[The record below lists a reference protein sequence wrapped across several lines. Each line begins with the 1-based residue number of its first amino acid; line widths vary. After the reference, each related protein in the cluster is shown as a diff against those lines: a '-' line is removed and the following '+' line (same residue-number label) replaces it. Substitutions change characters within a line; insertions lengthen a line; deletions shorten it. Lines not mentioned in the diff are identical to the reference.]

1 LNWKRNISAFVL
13 LACSFIAHAQEMLV
27 PINYNPFVQKQP
39 AKVAAKTTTALSLPF
54 FEDFTG
60 YDVFPDPLKW
70 MDHSVYINNTMGVNP
85 ISRGVATFD
94 ALNAQGAPYDSFNNA
109 TLLYADSL
117 TSQSI
122 DLSSNTPGDSVY
134 LSFFYQP
141 QGNGFYPEPDDSLM
155 LYFKKTSGAWQKVW
169 GQEGSTLQ
177 QFTQVMVPVL
187 DTGFFHGA
195 FQFRFVNKASI
206 GINDDVWNVDYIR
219 LDANRSA
226 TDTAINDIATTIDP
240 TNLLNDYTAMPYR
253 QFTANMS
260 GELAAQHSF
269 YAENRY
275 GNSHS
280 VDYGYS
286 AIEKTS
292 NTGIFTSSVSNA
304 TVAAYTGQ
312 QFQFPTYNISYSAPS
327 NYSKVILENKYFAS
341 EPGSTDPKDNDTI
354 IHDQVFDNYL
364 AYDDGTAEKSYFLKQ
379 FSTLPAKL
387 AIEFHLNQ
395 PDTLRGVAIYFGR
408 QSPMAFN
415 KFFSIAV
422 YNNIT
427 IGSYFDTTIV
437 QPQELN
443 FPGYVDTVNHFW
455 IYKLDTP
462 VALNPGVF
470 FLGVIQPAMSGSD
483 SLYYGWDVNR
493 IGGNHLYI
501 NATGTWA
508 SSAMA
513 GAAMIRP
520 LMGQPVIA
528 TNIGTP
534 LKPETTDWTVYPNP
548 ATNII
553 WVDMEDVAPYTCE
566 VLDAQGRVLL
576 RQANLSGK
584 RTLNIA
590 QLSSGIYFVRILA
603 GGQAF
608 TPKKIIKL

>member
-1 LNWKRNISAFVL
+1 
-13 LACSFIAHAQEMLV
+13 MLV
-27 PINYNPFVQKQP
+27 PINYNPFVKKQP
-39 AKVAAKTTTALSLPF
+39 VKVLAKTTTALSLPF
-54 FEDFTG
+54 FEDFTD

-70 MDHSVYINNTMGVNP
+70 MDHSVYVNNTMGVNP

-109 TLLYADSL
+109 ILRYADSL
-117 TSQSI
+117 TSQPI
-122 DLSSNTPGDSVY
+122 DLSNNTPGDSVY

-141 QGNGFYPEPDDSLM
+141 QGNGFYPEQQDSLM

-169 GQEGSTLQ
+169 AQEGTTLLP
-177 QFTQVMVPVL
+177 FTQVMVPVL
-187 DTGFFHGA
+187 DTAFFHGA

-226 TDTAINDIATTIDP
+226 GDTAINDIATTNDP

-253 QFTANMS
+253 HFTANMS
-260 GELAAQHSF
+260 GELAAQHSDTAANW
-269 YAENRY
+269 YDNAR
-275 GNSHS
+275 S
-280 VDYGYS
+280 VNYGYS
-286 AIEKTS
+286 AREKIS
-292 NTGIFTSSVSNA
+292 NTPLFSSSVA
-304 TVAAYTGQ
+304 TATIPSYQ
-312 QFQFPTYNISYSAPS
+312 SQPFSFPVYNINYSAPS
-327 NYSKVILENKYFAS
+327 NYSRVVLENKYFAS
-341 EPGSTDPKDNDTI
+341 QPGGTDPKDNDTI
-354 IHDQVFDNYL
+354 IHDQIFDNYL

-379 FSTLPAKL
+379 FSTLPAKV
-387 AIEFHLNQ
+387 AVEFHLNKA
-395 PDTLRGVAIYFGR
+395 DTLRGVAIYFGR

-422 YNNIT
+422 YKNIT
-427 IGSYFDTTIV
+427 VGSYFDTAIV

-470 FLGVIQPAMSGSD
+470 FLGIIQPAMSGSD
-483 SLYYGWDVNR
+483 SLYYGWDENR

-501 NATGTWA
+501 NATGTWG
-508 SSAMA
+508 SSGKA
-513 GAAMIRP
+513 GALMVRP
-520 LMGQPVIA
+520 LLGQPVIA
-528 TNIGTP
+528 TDIATP
-534 LKPETTDWTVYPNP
+534 LKPETPDWTVYPNP
-548 ATNII
+548 ASNTISVNIR
-553 WVDMEDVAPYTCE
+553 DVANYTCE
-566 VLDAQGRVLL
+566 VLDAQGRVLV
-576 RQANLSGK
+576 RQTNLTGGS
-584 RTLNIA
+584 TINIA